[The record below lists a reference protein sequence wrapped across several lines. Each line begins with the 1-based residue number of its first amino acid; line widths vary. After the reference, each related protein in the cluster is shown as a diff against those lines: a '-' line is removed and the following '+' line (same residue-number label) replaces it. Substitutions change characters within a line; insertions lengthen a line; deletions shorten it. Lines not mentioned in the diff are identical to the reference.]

1 MNIGY
6 LYGFNSYTRQN
17 GGCIHVY
24 NLIEGLIKLGCRVH
38 TFDHEQ
44 NPQCVTYSVSDE
56 GTRDF
61 LHNIDILYIRID
73 GWYLSRSE
81 LKLKCMEQATSKPIV
96 WEINATPEERLKIER
111 MTPTMKSTQR
121 LFEKLK
127 KKIQTVKLQST
138 IRREERQRREYAKR
152 VEAAICVSRQLI
164 DYAVNKLGIS
174 KSIVISNGS
183 DPSLFFPEKKN
194 GDLFKNYSETF
205 KVIYIGDSRWPWQ
218 GFDLVKGLAALARR
232 EEHQILFV
240 VLDNSPLASHTKE
253 DNLLVIPR
261 VDYFDVPAYVATA
274 DACLCLYHDATWSRY
289 GFHLSPLKLFD
300 YMASGKPVIASR
312 LGQIATVIEDG
323 KDGLLTTNDLNDIYA
338 KILFCLEH
346 KDKADQMGRSAR
358 EKVIHTYNW
367 EKTARSTLDFFNTVK
382 QSYLPTPASPLK
394 GECSQ

>member
-24 NLIEGLIKLGCRVH
+24 NLIEGLIKLGCGIH

-81 LKLKCMEQATSKPIV
+81 LKLKCMEQAVSQPIV
-96 WEINATPEERLKIER
+96 WEINASPQEMFKIGSRVNKVSAHRGIRERLKDCYHDA
-111 MTPTMKSTQR
+111 R
-121 LFEKLK
+121 LQLAIWK
-127 KKIQTVKLQST
+127 
-138 IRREERQRREYAKR
+138 EERFRSDLAKR
-152 VEAAICVSRQLI
+152 MEAAAICVSPPLK
-164 DYAVNKLGIS
+164 DYAVNKLGVS
-174 KSIVISNGS
+174 LSTVIPNGS
-183 DPSLFFPEKKN
+183 DPALFSPEKK
-194 GDLFKNYSETF
+194 DDELFKEDKDTF
-205 KVIYIGDSRWPWQ
+205 KIIYIGDSRWPWQ

-240 VLDNSPLASHTKE
+240 VLDNSPFASHTKE

-300 YMASGKPVIASR
+300 YMASGKPVIASS

-323 KDGLLTTNDLNDIYA
+323 KDGLLTTNDLNNIYA

-367 EKTARSTLDFFNTVK
+367 EQTARSTLDFFNTVK
-382 QSYLPTPASPLK
+382 
-394 GECSQ
+394 